1 MSRLIESTLT
11 GKISKALLESSK
23 ITLREQNLNEDWK
36 YTIKSGSNLRKA
48 IDEGD
53 PKKVLDEIQNCCL
66 EVIEKSKDEDLIDEF
81 DRLKNELN
89 DEISMYDEDEI
100 DESVADYWLGELYDL
115 CDNAKVF
122 VGLQEC
128 DEPKEVKPIEKTR
141 DELIRD
147 HGTDNVDLINAG
159 KEPEERVELKE
170 SLYDEIA
177 DFMKDLD
184 PYGYE
189 DAYDG
194 DAAEK
199 HQKAVADIEN
209 DKQTVIDFLQ
219 SVVDYDES
227 TADMVSK
234 AGEYLRQLKQTN
246 ESDDIETPTAEDL
259 EADDKEIKEKRIKE
273 LEDRIAQINVEIGDP
288 SLDVADVR
296 DLSQDRD
303 MLQAELD
310 DLRGLVES
318 DTELNE
324 SAEGV
329 QEFWS
334 NFNYKVGD
342 EFETSVGKAELL
354 DNDSSNNY
362 ILLKLPTEYVAA
374 WAPEL
379 DGDKLVWGQGHYFD
393 NESDAR
399 DYFNKKVFKE
409 CDKKTLKE
417 DSYEEPFFAE
427 IEEALVNA
435 GFDVSRYS
443 DVGML
448 TKNLGWVVSNSEGE
462 VQLTCAGTYLDE
474 CDKKLTEEYS
484 EKLGGDPEDFVHDV
498 EKILYHINEIRTDA
512 FASRLATQMVEDFK
526 TTCEDQIKMV
536 KDKYKLD
543 ESVSVVTNDGST
555 VDTDDAASVAVSDN
569 TVSVTNGQTTVTI
582 TTNNEEPVEP
592 ADELVDVPQE
602 EPVEEVPTDDIVPV
616 EEPTEEPEVVEE
628 SSDGSFDKEEELERL
643 HSDKEDEEE
652 PPFNKEDELN
662 KLHSDEDIEE
672 VLVKSLNL
680 IKNQGNVY
688 MISTKD
694 ENGTERYIVCSD
706 FNAETNECDDANS
719 YDNKEDAD
727 KDYFDRVGIDEPTE

>member
-48 IDEGD
+48 IDEED

-209 DKQTVIDFLQ
+209 DKQAVIDFLQ
-219 SVVDYDES
+219 NVVDYDES

-246 ESDDIETPTAEDL
+246 ESDDVETPTAEDL

-379 DGDKLVWGQGHYFD
+379 VGDKLVWGQGHYFD

-462 VQLTCAGTYLDE
+462 VQLTCAGTYVDE
-474 CDKKLTEEYS
+474 
-484 EKLGGDPEDFVHDV
+484 GD
-498 EKILYHINEIRTDA
+498 
-512 FASRLATQMVEDFK
+512 
-526 TTCEDQIKMV
+526 
-536 KDKYKLD
+536 KLD
-543 ESVSVVTNDGST
+543 ESVSVVANDGST
-555 VDTDDAASVAVSDN
+555 VDTDDAASVTVSDN